1 MGKQAKR
8 ETNSAVL
15 KQAMLRRLPRRLQAK
30 GELHLPAVPALLDH
44 YVKIFDQLWESVGR
58 KFTPPELD
66 EFRTSL
72 SARLEQAYA
81 ASSSAKVVVSYECD
95 PAPKTSMTWKVVAL
109 AATFEDEYQTWV
121 ETRTPPLFGKNADA
135 KALDVARSLGVPSEV
150 SVLDVGAGTG
160 RNSLPLAREG
170 FLVDALE
177 PAPALVKL
185 LTEAAAAES
194 LPLGVVV
201 GNVLDA
207 AVELPRASYR
217 MLLLSEV
224 VASHFRSVEQLR
236 QLFEAAARWLEPG
249 GVLVLNAFLTDGGY
263 KPDDFAR
270 QFSQVLWCALFTR
283 RDFELAAQG
292 LPLERVADEPAADY
306 EREHLPEGQYP
317 STGWFEGWSG
327 GQDLFDL
334 PADRAPMEL
343 RWLVYRKMS

>member
-8 ETNSAVL
+8 ETNAAVL

-30 GELHLPAVPALLDH
+30 GELHLPAVPALLEH
-44 YVKIFDQLWESVGR
+44 YVKILDQLWESVGR
-58 KFTPPELD
+58 KFTPPEID
-66 EFRTSL
+66 EFRQSL
-72 SARLEQAYA
+72 SARLEQAHA
-81 ASSSAKVVVSYECD
+81 VSANAKVVVSYECD
-95 PAPKTSMTWKVVAL
+95 PPPKTSLTWKVVAL
-109 AATFEDEYQTWV
+109 AASFEDEYQHWV
-121 ETRTPPLFGKNADA
+121 ETRKPPLFGKHADA
-135 KALDVARSLGVPSEV
+135 KAMDVARALGAPSSV
-150 SVLDVGAGTG
+150 TVLDVGAGTG

-177 PAPALVKL
+177 PAPALIQL
-185 LTEAAAAES
+185 LTEAAAAEA
-194 LPLGVVV
+194 LPLAVVA
-201 GNVLDA
+201 GNVLDEA
-207 AVELPRASYR
+207 LVLPRKSYR

-236 QLFEAAARWLEPG
+236 QLFEAAARLLEPG
-249 GVLVLNAFLTDGGY
+249 GALVLNAFLTDSGY

-270 QFSQVLWCALFTR
+270 QLSQVFWCALFTR
-283 RDFELAAQG
+283 RDFDLALQD
-292 LPLERVADEPAADY
+292 LPFERVADEPAAEY

-334 PADRAPMEL
+334 PAERAPMEL